1 LRPLEPAT
9 IRINPDDWGEGTDV
23 EVIEAMESCIAM
35 RYLREDPVPE
45 ADLERLVYAAT
56 RASSPGN
63 SQGWDFVVITD
74 PEIKREIGDR
84 VAAGMAPVFKNLPE
98 GVDGVQTRMFRGAG
112 YLAQNFAKVPA
123 WILGCARK
131 IYPPQAPTDEFMY
144 STIYPA
150 AQNLI
155 VAARSMG
162 LGTTFTTF
170 QRVAEDVI
178 RKSLAIPDEVFLC
191 VLVAVGYPERAFGRV
206 RRKPVAE
213 VLHWNRW

>member
-1 LRPLEPAT
+1 M
-9 IRINPDDWGEGTDV
+9 DV
-23 EVIEAMESCIAM
+23 LEAMESCVAM
-35 RYLREDPVPE
+35 RYLREDPVPD

-63 SQGWDFVVITD
+63 SQGWEFVVVTD
-74 PEIKREIGDR
+74 ATLKGKIGDA
-84 VAAGMAPVFKNLPE
+84 VSAAMSPIFSNLPE
-98 GVDGVQTRMFRGAG
+98 SESGVENRMYQGAAH
-112 YLAQNFAKVPA
+112 LAEHFAKVPA

-131 IYPPQAPTDEFMY
+131 IYPPSAPTEAFMH

-170 QRVAEDVI
+170 QAAAEPVI
-178 RKSLAIPDEVFLC
+178 RRNLSIPDDVHLC
-191 VLVAVGYPERAFGRV
+191 VCIAVGYPERAFRSV
-206 RRKPVAE
+206 RRKPVSE
-213 VLHWNRW
+213 VLHWNGW

>member
-1 LRPLEPAT
+1 MRSIFLR
-9 IRINPDDWGEGTDV
+9 RRNVD
-23 EVIEAMESCIAM
+23 VIEAMESCIAM
-35 RYLREDPVPE
+35 RYLKEDPIPK

-63 SQGWDFVVITD
+63 SQEWDFVVISD
-74 PEIKREIGDR
+74 DGPKVDIGDA
-84 VAAGMAPVFKNLPE
+84 VWAEMAPMFESLST
-98 GVDGVQTRMFRGAG
+98 DGKISEQRMYKGAA
-112 YLAQNFAKVPA
+112 YLAKNFAKVPA

-131 IYPPQAPTDEFMY
+131 NYPPQAPTEAFMH

-170 QRVAEDVI
+170 QMTAEKVI
-178 RKSLAIPDEVFLC
+178 RQRLSIPSDVHLC
-191 VLVAVGYPERAFGRV
+191 VLVAVGYPEKSFGPV
-206 RRKPVAE
+206 RRKPVDE
-213 VLHWNRW
+213 VLHWNGW

>member
-1 LRPLEPAT
+1 M
-9 IRINPDDWGEGTDV
+9 D
-23 EVIEAMESCIAM
+23 VIEAMETCVAM
-35 RYLREDPVPE
+35 RYLKEDPVPA

-63 SQGWDFVVITD
+63 SQEWDFVVLSD
-74 PEIKREIGDR
+74 LAIKTEIGDA
-84 VAAGMAPVFKNLPE
+84 VWAAMSPIFAEIPLAG
-98 GVDGVQTRMFRGAG
+98 GGTTQRMYKGAA
-112 YLAQNFAKVPA
+112 YLAKNFAKVPA

-131 IYPPQAPTDEFMY
+131 NYPPQAPTEAFMH

-170 QRVAEDVI
+170 QMAAESVI
-178 RKSLAIPDEVFLC
+178 RERLSIPADVYLC
-191 VLVAVGYPERAFGRV
+191 VLVAVGYPEKPFTPV
-206 RRKPVAE
+206 RRKPVSD
-213 VLHWNRW
+213 VLHWNTW

>member
-1 LRPLEPAT
+1 MDA
-9 IRINPDDWGEGTDV
+9 
-23 EVIEAMESCIAM
+23 IEAMESCIAM
-35 RYLREDPVPE
+35 RYLKEDPVPK

-63 SQGWDFVVITD
+63 SQHWDFVVLSD
-74 PEIKREIGDR
+74 PEPKADIGDA
-84 VAAGMAPVFKNLPE
+84 VWAAMAPVFENLSTGDANVE
-98 GVDGVQTRMFRGAG
+98 QRMYKGAA
-112 YLAQNFAKVPA
+112 YLAKNFAGVPA

-131 IYPPQAPTDEFMY
+131 NYPPDAPTEAFMH

-170 QRVAEDVI
+170 QMAAESVI
-178 RKSLAIPDEVFLC
+178 RERLSIPSDVHLC
-191 VLVAVGYPERAFGRV
+191 VLIAVGYPEKPFAPV
-206 RRKPVAE
+206 RRKPVDD
-213 VLHWNRW
+213 VLHWNGW

>member
-1 LRPLEPAT
+1 MDA
-9 IRINPDDWGEGTDV
+9 
-23 EVIEAMESCIAM
+23 IEAMESCIAM
-35 RYLREDPVPE
+35 RYLKEDPVSKE
-45 ADLERLVYAAT
+45 DLERLVYAAT

-63 SQGWDFVVITD
+63 SQEWDFVVVSD
-74 PEIKREIGDR
+74 VALKVDIGDA
-84 VAAGMAPVFKNLPE
+84 VWAAMGPRFDVLTTGDKDVE
-98 GVDGVQTRMFRGAG
+98 QRMYKGAA
-112 YLAQNFAKVPA
+112 YLAKNFSKVPA

-131 IYPPQAPTDEFMY
+131 NYPPQAPTEAYMH

-170 QRVAEDVI
+170 QTAVEPVI
-178 RKSLAIPDEVFLC
+178 RQRLSIPPDVHLC
-191 VLVAVGYPERAFGRV
+191 VLIAVGYPEKPFGSV

-213 VLHWNRW
+213 VLHWNGW